1 MWSRGMAPEG
11 IRKKREQI
19 MKNNL
24 STMLQAY
31 GESDYYPLHM
41 PGHKRRL
48 FGNMPPDVL
57 KMDITEIDGFDNLHD
72 ASGILKEAQ
81 KEAAAL
87 YGAEETFFLVN
98 GSTCGILSGNKRSPA
113 GRAAL
118 IDHKKLPQVCIS
130 RSLFEKFNNVLSVSE
145 DHRSV

>member
-48 FGNMPPDVL
+48 FGNMPPGGIENGHYGDR
-57 KMDITEIDGFDNLHD
+57 DGFENISHAAD
-72 ASGILKEAQ
+72 GILKEAQ

-87 YGAEETFFLVN
+87 YGAEEN
-98 GSTCGILSGNKRSPA
+98 LS
-113 GRAAL
+113 
-118 IDHKKLPQVCIS
+118 
-130 RSLFEKFNNVLSVSE
+130 FW
-145 DHRSV
+145 

>member
-1 MWSRGMAPEG
+1 
-11 IRKKREQI
+11 
-19 MKNNL
+19 
-24 STMLQAY
+24 MLQAY

-81 KEAAAL
+81 EEAAAL

-98 GSTCGILSGNKRSPA
+98 GSTCGILSAIS
-113 GRAAL
+113 AAL
-118 IDHKKLPQVCIS
+118 QEGQRLLITRNCHKSVYHGVYLRNLTIS
-130 RSLFEKFNNVLSVSE
+130 YLISGN
-145 DHRSV
+145 DA